1 MQPIDR
7 VLETILYVDDLEA
20 AERFYGEV
28 LGLELD
34 SKKDGLFVFF
44 KCGQS
49 MLLLFE
55 PRAASTGRT
64 VPAHGASGPGHACFA
79 VAEAA
84 LEDWKGRLV
93 TAGVAIEREMT
104 WPRGGRSFYFRDPA
118 GNSLELATPRIWGL
132 PEVSTSGAPLGDPGA
147 TD

>member
-7 VLETILYVDDLEA
+7 VLETILYVDDLDA

-34 SKKDGLFVFF
+34 SRKDGLFVFF
-44 KCGQS
+44 KCGPG

-55 PRAASTGRT
+55 PGAAATGRT
-64 VPAHGASGPGHACFA
+64 VPAHGARGAGHACFA
-79 VAEAA
+79 IAEDD
-84 LEDWKGRLV
+84 LESWKTRLES
-93 TAGVAIEREMT
+93 AGVAIEQEAE

-132 PEVSTSGAPLGDPGA
+132 PEVVARD
-147 TD
+147 

>member
-7 VLETILYVDDLEA
+7 VLETILYVDDLDA

-28 LGLELD
+28 LELELD
-34 SKKDGLFVFF
+34 SRKDGLFVFF
-44 KCGQS
+44 KCGPA

-55 PRAASTGRT
+55 PGAAATGRT
-64 VPAHGASGPGHACFA
+64 VPAHGAHGPGHACFA
-79 VAEAA
+79 VAEDA
-84 LEDWKGRLV
+84 LPAWRSRL
-93 TAGVAIEREMT
+93 TAAGVAIEQEVT

-132 PEVSTSGAPLGDPGA
+132 PDVARAS
-147 TD
+147 